1 MVVRLLARRLLLA
14 ALTVWLAS
22 LLVFVALQALPG
34 NLATQ
39 ILGQNAT
46 PRAVAAL
53 DAQLHLDRPAWQRY
67 LSWLGGAS
75 RGDFG
80 TSLAT
85 GQPAASVVG
94 HALRNT
100 SLLALIVIVCGVT
113 LSLVFGV
120 VAALFRDRWPDLLIS
135 GVSLAGMSV
144 PEFTVAT
151 LLVLLFS
158 IRFAVFPAVVIAG
171 PSATLG
177 QLLPDLW
184 LPAAAL
190 TIVMA
195 AYIVR
200 MMRTSVIDVLAS
212 EFVTMARLKGL
223 PAHRVLLR
231 HALPSA
237 LLPTLNVIAINVAWL
252 VGGVVVVEN
261 VFNYPGLGTLML
273 QAVHNR
279 DLPVLQLIA
288 VTGSVVYATVNLL
301 ADLGALALNPRLRT
315 ARAAA

>member
-1 MVVRLLARRLLLA
+1 MIVRLLARRLLLA

-46 PRAVAAL
+46 PQAVAAL
-53 DAQLHLDRPAWQRY
+53 DARLHLDRPAWQRY
-67 LSWLGGAS
+67 LSWLGGALH
-75 RGDFG
+75 GDFG

-85 GQPAASVVG
+85 GQPAATMVG

-212 EFVTMARLKGL
+212 EYVTMARLKGL

-288 VTGSVVYATVNLL
+288 VTGSLVYTAVNLL

-315 ARAAA
+315 AQAAA